1 MPAAALHSS
10 AFSAVSGL
18 TASLGGIRMLPEGG
32 VGRALGSATLQ
43 DTTWSALEFLNAYG
57 PVFVVAFLVT
67 LLSTPVIRRIAVMLE
82 IIDKPDQTRKL
93 HRFPVAYLGG
103 FAVFMGVIV
112 AIITSLFIEKPPADI
127 FEHVPIAVV
136 IGILAITFTGLAD
149 DAYGWDPRLK
159 IAGQLVAA
167 AALAINDIGVHVAE
181 GALVPL
187 FGAPRETLI
196 TLGSLTIPNSELYYW
211 VGTALIA
218 AFVLGGCNATNL
230 IDGLDGL
237 LSGSVAIMM
246 VGFLLVSLMIATSE
260 TINGAT
266 DSLAG
271 ARIVICLAT
280 LGAVLGFLPWNFNP
294 AVIFLG
300 DCGSLLLGYLSV
312 VVILTF
318 GEKGNTPLVIA
329 GLIIFAL
336 PIMDTCL
343 AIIRRKLAGRPW
355 SAPDS
360 DHIHHQLKRGLG
372 GVKRAVFALYAI
384 TAIFTALGV
393 GVAAIKFYTELRV
406 FFPYTI
412 ALVLFA
418 FVAAIAIKIARRQ
431 QWELAT
437 HVAVEATHTDPAHR
451 PVAAAPDVAVA
462 SAAQSN
468 GKPEA
473 KPAGAVAESS
483 R

>member
-1 MPAAALHSS
+1 VNQLPATATDLSAGLSAYRFAPEPGAASS
-10 AFSAVSGL
+10 LADMSW
-18 TASLGGIRMLPEGG
+18 
-32 VGRALGSATLQ
+32 RAL
-43 DTTWSALEFLNAYG
+43 DFLNAYG
-57 PVFVVAFLVT
+57 PVFLVAFLVT
-67 LLSTPVIRRIAVMLE
+67 LLSTPVIRRVAVALE

-93 HRFPVAYLGG
+93 HRFPIAYLGG
-103 FAVFMGVIV
+103 FAVFLGVTT
-112 AIITSLFIEKPPADI
+112 AIITSHLIDKPPADI
-127 FEHVPIAVV
+127 FPQVPIAVV

-167 AALAINDIGVHVAE
+167 AALAVNDVGVHVAE
-181 GALVPL
+181 GVLVPL
-187 FGAPRETLI
+187 FGAPNEALV
-196 TLGSLTIPNSELYYW
+196 TLGSLTIPNAQLYYW

-218 AFVLGGCNATNL
+218 VFVLGGCNATNL

-246 VGFLLVSLMIATSE
+246 VGFLAVSLMMATSE
-260 TINGAT
+260 TMAGAT

-271 ARIVICLAT
+271 ARVVICLAT

-312 VVILTF
+312 VVILMF
-318 GEKGNTPLVIA
+318 GERGNTPLVIA

-343 AIIRRKLAGRPW
+343 AIVRRKLAGRPW

-372 GVKRAVFALYAI
+372 GVKPAVFALYCI
-384 TAIFTALGV
+384 TAVFTAVGV
-393 GVAAIKFYTELRV
+393 GVAAIKLYTQFRV
-406 FFPYTI
+406 FVAYTI
-412 ALVLFA
+412 AIVLFA

-431 QWELAT
+431 QWELA
-437 HVAVEATHTDPAHR
+437 APAGGDLQRTDPAHR
-451 PVAAAPDVAVA
+451 T
-462 SAAQSN
+462 SAEANPPRQSS
-468 GKPEA
+468 GHEA
-473 KPAGAVAESS
+473 NDKVGV
-483 R
+483 

>member
-1 MPAAALHSS
+1 VTSQLLQLASIFPRTMPIPSAPIDDVFMAA
-10 AFSAVSGL
+10 
-18 TASLGGIRMLPEGG
+18 PW
-32 VGRALGSATLQ
+32 RAL
-43 DTTWSALEFLNAYG
+43 DFLNAYG
-57 PVFVVAFLVT
+57 PVFLVAFLVT
-67 LLSTPVIRRIAVMLE
+67 LLATPVIRRVAVTLE

-93 HRFPVAYLGG
+93 HRFPIAYLGG
-103 FAVFMGVIV
+103 FAVFMGVTA
-112 AIITSLFIEKPPADI
+112 AIITSLFIDKSPADV
-127 FEHVPIAVV
+127 FEHVPLAVV

-167 AALAINDIGVHVAE
+167 AALAMNDIGVHVAE
-181 GALVPL
+181 GVLVPL
-187 FGAPRETLI
+187 FGAPNETLVTI
-196 TLGSLTIPNSELYYW
+196 GSLIVPNAELYYW

-218 AFVLGGCNATNL
+218 LFVLGGCNATNL

-246 VGFLLVSLMIATSE
+246 VGFLLVSLMMATSK
-260 TINGAT
+260 TIAGAT

-300 DCGSLLLGYLSV
+300 DCGSLLLGYLAV
-312 VVILTF
+312 VVILMF
-318 GEKGNTPLVIA
+318 GEEGNTPLVIA

-343 AIIRRKLAGRPW
+343 AIVRRKLAGRPW

-372 GVKRAVFALYAI
+372 GVKKAVFALYCI
-384 TAIFTALGV
+384 TAVFTAIGV
-393 GVAAIKFYTELRV
+393 GVAAIKLYTGLRV
-406 FFPYTI
+406 FVAYTI
-412 ALVLFA
+412 AIVLFA

-431 QWELAT
+431 QWELAA
-437 HVAVEATHTDPAHR
+437 HAAEEDGMKTDPAHR
-451 PVAAAPDVAVA
+451 MASTEAAAANA
-462 SAAQSN
+462 TTN
-468 GKPEA
+468 GPTPES
-473 KPAGAVAESS
+473 P